1 MRLYAVLLAAEQETA
16 VGLSDIAA
24 GLLHIGSSEQAFLAE
39 HY

>member
-1 MRLYAVLLAAEQETA
+1 MRLYAVSLAAEQETP
-16 VGLSDIAA
+16 VGSSDISA